1 MPTVLALPPSSAD
14 GMAPMTA
21 HQGPVLLVSA
31 QARQMV
37 PSLVDRLAQSL
48 AVLPLDGGPVE
59 PVKAPALLV
68 FADLRQPAIVE
79 AVRRALPVQGARP
92 ALAFIVPRTCHLC
105 HIQAASLGADAILS
119 PDDHAA
125 IAVWLRQWQHAEA
138 GLTGPEPTP
147 PILSGSDDLLRSVL
161 APVADDAAPDVSG
174 IQAAVANV
182 QADIE
187 RVGMDRWLEAVRAH
201 HAGTYQHCLIVTGV
215 AIRFALSLGFGRSDV
230 ERVGLAAALHDIGK
244 AAIPLA
250 ILDKPGRL
258 CADEL
263 ARIRS
268 HPRLGFERL
277 AGTPG
282 LDPDVLQ
289 AVLRHHEYLDGSG
302 YPDGITAAGIGDLT
316 RIITLADVYGA
327 LIERRSYK
335 PPMPADQ
342 AFGILQAM
350 AEEGK
355 LEKALVGAFAGM
367 VVGDRRR
374 GPRGPVAAS
383 GALRAAGAAA

>member
-1 MPTVLALPPSSAD
+1 MPTVLPLPK
-14 GMAPMTA
+14 APVPDAPLMTA
-21 HQGPVLLVSA
+21 PERPVLLVSA
-31 QARQMV
+31 QARHMV
-37 PSLVDRLAQSL
+37 PSLVDRLAESL
-48 AVLPLDGGPVE
+48 AVLPLEGGPVE
-59 PVKAPALLV
+59 PLKAPALLV

-79 AVRRALPVQGARP
+79 AVRRVLPVRGPRP

-119 PDDHAA
+119 ADDHAA
-125 IAVWLRQWQHAEA
+125 IAVWLRQWQPAGA
-138 GLTGPEPTP
+138 GLAGPEPSP
-147 PILSGSDDLLRSVL
+147 PILAGGDALLRSVL
-161 APVADDAAPDVSG
+161 APVDEDAAPDVLG
-174 IQAAVANV
+174 IQAAVADV

-187 RVGMDRWLEAVRAH
+187 RAGMDRWLDAVRAH
-201 HAGTYQHCLIVTGV
+201 HSGTYQHCLIVTGV
-215 AIRFALSLGFGRSDV
+215 AIRFALSLGFGRADV

-244 AAIPLA
+244 AAIPLT
-250 ILDKPGRL
+250 ILDKPSRL
-258 CADEL
+258 SLDETAL
-263 ARIRS
+263 IRS

-335 PPMPADQ
+335 PPMPADR

-355 LEKALVGAFAGM
+355 LERALVRAFAGM
-367 VVGDRRR
+367 VVADHRS
-374 GPRGPVAAS
+374 GPRAEGVAA
-383 GALRAAGAAA
+383 